1 MLTNRRGGAPKL
13 FPTCRVLT
21 GASFRLSD
29 VPPYASKRSIHSTCV
44 SVDMEGIFQTHHV
57 YWTNKNGPCWCMTS
71 KTMTAVWSLFSLFY
85 GSLSLKP
92 LAATMFAVTLWWN
105 ISRLFLRLQV
115 ILRGVHRSVV
125 VKSDSSRASNRYRNW
140 TFPLSITSNN
150 LWHHTT
156 CKKITY
162 DILPW
167 VTQSSW
173 QMSWRFISLPE
184 VMENHSR
191 RNPVGGVQ
199 RIEGH
204 FFIQISPHGAEL
216 DRAEKVP
223 RSKWKLKLRQ
233 LYSMQPYYTP
243 ASNVTF
249 YSMLLLQNSFICFL
263 VVENQS
269 DSTMYLRI

>member
-1 MLTNRRGGAPKL
+1 
-13 FPTCRVLT
+13 
-21 GASFRLSD
+21 
-29 VPPYASKRSIHSTCV
+29 
-44 SVDMEGIFQTHHV
+44 
-57 YWTNKNGPCWCMTS
+57 MTS
-71 KTMTAVWSLFSLFY
+71 KTMTAVRRMWRCLFEHFFVAHCHWNRLLQPCSHWHFGGTSVGSFFACKSSSVGSIVLLLSKVTQVVHPIGIATELFH
-85 GSLSLKP
+85 LVLP
-92 LAATMFAVTLWWN
+92 PAIF
-105 ISRLFLRLQV
+105 
-115 ILRGVHRSVV
+115 
-125 VKSDSSRASNRYRNW
+125 D
-140 TFPLSITSNN
+140 
-150 LWHHTT
+150 TT
-156 CKKITY
+156 PPAKKITY

-173 QMSWRFISLPE
+173 QMSWRFICLPE